1 LLPVQ
6 IKTIFNT
13 IDFINMSTET
23 KVEKP
28 KKEKPANL
36 VIPPPK
42 PKLSKAERRALQ
54 EQQRAAKS
62 ALQQGNQ
69 GGGKPPTN
77 EQKSSAT
84 STPKQPQQQPP
95 NQPADTPK
103 TATTRSTA
111 GGLVS
116 HLKAHQ
122 DPELLFETGA
132 TLRASIGADTTQL
145 HPAVVERGYRFST
158 GQIRGGNARCRAMLE
173 TFAAILPDYVN
184 ASNSTDEDFRQT
196 IDQMILKPAF
206 TYWTEHCRPHSV
218 SMGNAFTFLK
228 TAVASL
234 DRDLDA
240 MACVDKLQESIH
252 AYERERIEY
261 AMAAIADLTCQKLL
275 RDRDEVLL
283 VYGHSEV
290 ITKILQGAVSACRQL
305 RVILVDS
312 RPLLEGKKQ
321 LEKIRELGIPCTYI
335 LLNAMTYV
343 FQDVTKVL
351 LGTAAMMSDGS
362 VMGRVGTA
370 SVAMVAAAHNIPV
383 LVCGETYKIS
393 NRVQLESITNNELG
407 DPNLVSTD
415 GDTTNSKRLNLLY
428 DLTPASFVSG
438 IVTELGI
445 VPPTSIAVLLR
456 EMNPQEK

>member
-1 LLPVQ
+1 M
-6 IKTIFNT
+6 T
-13 IDFINMSTET
+13 DET
-23 KVEKP
+23 KKEKS

-62 ALQQGNQ
+62 ALQGDQ
-69 GGGKPPTN
+69 GGSKSANT
-77 EQKSSAT
+77 EQSPAISKA
-84 STPKQPQQQPP
+84 KQSQQQ
-95 NQPADTPK
+95 QHSQSSDMSK
-103 TATTRSTA
+103 TATTRSSA
-111 GGLVS
+111 SGLVS

-122 DPELLFETGA
+122 NPEQLFETGA
-132 TLRASIGADTTQL
+132 TLKASIDGDTALL
-145 HPAVVERGYRFST
+145 HPAVLETGYRFAT
-158 GQIRGGNARCRAMLE
+158 GQIRGGNARCRAMLQ
-173 TFAAILPDYVN
+173 TFAAILPEYVN
-184 ASNSTDEDFRQT
+184 ASNSADDDFRQI
-196 IDQMILKPAF
+196 IDQVILKPAF

-234 DRDLDA
+234 DRGLDA
-240 MACVDKLQESIH
+240 VEYVDKLQESIK

-275 RDRDEVLL
+275 HDRNEVIL

-290 ITKILQGAVSACRQL
+290 ITKILEDAVSACKQL

-312 RPLLEGKKQ
+312 RPLMEGKKQ
-321 LEKIRELGIPCTYI
+321 LEKIRELGIPCSYI
-335 LLNAMTYV
+335 LLNAVTYV

-351 LGTAAMMSDGS
+351 LGASAMMSDGS

-370 SVAMVAAAHNIPV
+370 SVAMAAAAHNIPV

-407 DPNLVSTD
+407 DSSLVSAD
-415 GDTTNSKRLNLLY
+415 EDTTHFKRLNLLY

-445 VPPTSIAVLLR
+445 VPPTSVAVLLR

>member
-1 LLPVQ
+1 
-6 IKTIFNT
+6 
-13 IDFINMSTET
+13 MSTET
-23 KVEKP
+23 KVEKR

-42 PKLSKAERRALQ
+42 PKLSKSERRALQ
-54 EQQRAAKS
+54 EQQRAAKT
-62 ALQQGNQ
+62 ALQPGNQ
-69 GGGKPPTN
+69 GSVKPQSI
-77 EQKSSAT
+77 EQKI
-84 STPKQPQQQPP
+84 PMKQPQQQPQ
-95 NQPADTPK
+95 NQSPDTPE
-103 TATTRSTA
+103 TTTSRSTA

-116 HLKAHQ
+116 HLKPHQ
-122 DPELLFETGA
+122 NPEQLFDTGA
-132 TLRASIGADTTQL
+132 TLKASIGGDTVLL
-145 HPAVVERGYRFST
+145 HPAVIETGYRFST

-184 ASNSTDEDFRQT
+184 SSDSNEEDFRQT
-196 IDQMILKPAF
+196 IDQVILKPAF

-240 MACVDKLQESIH
+240 MKCVEELQESIH

-275 RDRDEVLL
+275 RDQDEVILI
-283 VYGHSEV
+283 YGHSEV
-290 ITKILQGAVSACRQL
+290 ITKILEEAVSACRQI

-321 LEKIRELGIPCTYI
+321 LEKVRELGIPCSYI
-335 LLNAMTYV
+335 LLNALTYV

-351 LGTAAMMSDGS
+351 LGASAMMSDGS

-370 SVAMVAAAHNIPV
+370 SVAMAAAAHNIPV
-383 LVCGETYKIS
+383 LVCAETYKIS
-393 NRVQLESITNNELG
+393 NRVQLESITSNELG
-407 DPNLVSTD
+407 DPGLVSTD
-415 GDTTNSKRLNLLY
+415 DDTSHFKRLNLLY

-445 VPPTSIAVLLR
+445 VPPTSVAVLLR

>member
-1 LLPVQ
+1 
-6 IKTIFNT
+6 
-13 IDFINMSTET
+13 MSTET
-23 KVEKP
+23 KAEKS

-69 GGGKPPTN
+69 GGDKPQIN
-77 EQKSSAT
+77 EQQSPGISKV
-84 STPKQPQQQPP
+84 KQPQQQHQ
-95 NQPADTPK
+95 NQPTDAFK
-103 TATTRSTA
+103 TATNRATA

-116 HLKAHQ
+116 HLNAHQ
-122 DPELLFETGA
+122 KPELLFETGA
-132 TLRASIGADTTQL
+132 TLKARTGGDTALL
-145 HPAVVERGYRFST
+145 HPAVLETGYRFAT
-158 GQIRGGNARCRAMLE
+158 GQIRGGNARCRAMLQ

-184 ASNSTDEDFRQT
+184 AFSSTEEDFRQT
-196 IDQMILKPAF
+196 IDQVILKPAF
-206 TYWTEHCRPHSV
+206 TYWTEHCRQHSV

-240 MACVDKLQESIH
+240 VKCIERLQESIR

-275 RDRDEVLL
+275 RDRDEVIL

-290 ITKILQGAVSACRQL
+290 ITKILEGAVSACRRI

-321 LEKIRELGIPCTYI
+321 LEKVRELGIPCSYI
-335 LLNAMTYV
+335 LLNALTYV

-351 LGTAAMMSDGS
+351 LGASAMMSDGS

-370 SVAMVAAAHNIPV
+370 SVAMAAAAHNIPV

-407 DPNLVSTD
+407 DPNLVSID
-415 GDTTNSKRLNLLY
+415 EDTARFKRLNLLY

-445 VPPTSIAVLLR
+445 VPPTSVAVLLR